1 MASLLWYR
9 PFCQVRSSK
18 LRKRSGSFL
27 DLEPRFGEK
36 THGVVRVL
44 SH

>member
-1 MASLLWYR
+1 MASFLWYR

-36 THGVVRVL
+36 IHGVVRVL